1 MNTYWPV
8 ILSGGLVVYA
18 IAVRR
23 LQIAVQP
30 LRIEL
35 AEKGEWLL
43 SSNYLSK
50 EIKDH
55 VTFLLDSAFSSRLV
69 LLVSIFALPIIAV
82 WLLIYPKPML
92 DMDKHLHIKDALS
105 KICFDRVCTL
115 HDRITLANHPF
126 LFPSFIIWG
135 SIVMLIFT
143 LLYILFWGSSQWIA
157 SSDIMIFIQ
166 RKISR
171 RRLA

>member
-8 ILSGGLVVYA
+8 ILSGALVVYA

-23 LQIAVQP
+23 LQRAAQP

-35 AEKGEWLL
+35 AGKGEWLL

-55 VTFLLDSAFSSRLV
+55 VLFLLDSAFGSRLV
-69 LLVSIFALPIIAV
+69 LLFSILAMPIIAV

-92 DMDKHLHIKDALS
+92 DMDKHLHIKDAEL
-105 KICFDRVCTL
+105 KICFDRVATL

-126 LFPSFIIWG
+126 LFPIFMIWG

-143 LLYILFWGSSQWIA
+143 LLYVLFWGSSQWIA
-157 SSDIMIFIQ
+157 SSDIIIFIQ
-166 RKISR
+166 KKISR